1 MTITGSRPRDWYDL
15 SYEQQIEW
23 ERREHAHVAERER
36 LEADARERTADAER
50 MAAHHARE
58 RAAFKSDA
66 EDLEDENARI
76 GATLTTARTHVHAL
90 VALVS
95 RVITDTEPDVAASPA
110 YLDAR
115 KWLGL
120 AALVLALGLLGCDRT
135 PNEPTNTPPP
145 ATTTIPPTTPRA
157 LLQPVGVFLFNNC
170 TVPPTS
176 TCAFNATLVNNGAGC
191 AIRVEGTVRLF
202 DVTGLQLG
210 GPYRF
215 VLPSTQVVQPAER
228 VGYLANFVPIEQAQR
243 AVSYLTDPLWIDTPC
258 R

>member
-1 MTITGSRPRDWYDL
+1 MTTGSRPRDWYDM
-15 SYEQQIEW
+15 SYEQQTEW
-23 ERREHAHVAERER
+23 ERRERVHADERDR
-36 LEADARERTADAER
+36 LERDAREIRDDADR
-50 MAAHHARE
+50 QAAHHARE

-66 EDLEDENARI
+66 EDLEDENARL
-76 GATLTTARTHVHAL
+76 GATLTTARAHVHEL

-110 YLDAR
+110 YRNAR
-115 KWLGL
+115 HWLGL
-120 AALVLALGLLGCDRT
+120 AVVILVALVAACDRT
-135 PNEPTNTPPP
+135 PNEPTTPPP
-145 ATTTIPPTTPRA
+145 ATTTTIPPTTPRA

-176 TCAFNATLVNNGAGC
+176 TCAFNATLVNNGLGC

-210 GPYRF
+210 GVYRF
-215 VLPSTQVVQPAER
+215 ALPASQVVQPAER
-228 VGYLANFVPIEQAQR
+228 VAYLANFVPIDQAQR
-243 AVSYLTDPLWIDTPC
+243 AASYLTDPLWIDTPC